1 MLQKVNRLLTILMFS
16 LIGVY
21 IGYCIY
27 TYADYRARPGLYELY
42 SAPWY
47 TPILLCGACV
57 LVRYWLS
64 CSPQSSSSVICMPNV
79 SVP

>member
-21 IGYCIY
+21 IGCCIY
-27 TYADYRARPGLYELY
+27 TYADYRARPGLYALY
-42 SAPWY
+42 SAP
-47 TPILLCGACV
+47 LF
-57 LVRYWLS
+57 
-64 CSPQSSSSVICMPNV
+64 VICMPNV